1 MKRNN
6 RQIHLSESQL
16 NKIIENAIIETLN
29 EGRFDNLKNKAAKA
43 AMYAALIGGGTG
55 LASVTIPMGIENQER
70 YEQSINA
77 DAAKNGK
84 DYEIEMLK
92 DRGLSDEQIDDYIA
106 NGHFE
111 NGDDSI
117 SESRSIRMPIISE
130 SKIKRILRRNINR
143 FARA

>member
-16 NKIIENAIIETLN
+16 NKIIENAIIETIN

-111 NGDDSI
+111 NDDDSF
-117 SESRSIRMPIISE
+117 EE
-130 SKIKRILRRNINR
+130 
-143 FARA
+143 

>member
-1 MKRNN
+1 
-6 RQIHLSESQL
+6 
-16 NKIIENAIIETLN
+16 
-29 EGRFDNLKNKAAKA
+29 
-43 AMYAALIGGGTG
+43 MYAALIGGGTG

-111 NGDDSI
+111 NDDDSI
-117 SESRSIRMPIISE
+117 SESRSRRMPIISE